1 MLLNHFNIIVNG
13 TCIFAWSN
21 AQQAK
26 KHSSIDLKDDWV
38 SKTMFVKCS
47 LLSKEPVVVCH
58 RTNEVFSRKTSG
70 KEEINRYRSQ

>member
-13 TCIFAWSN
+13 TGIFAWSN

-26 KHSSIDLKDDWV
+26 IHSSIDLKDDWV

-47 LLSKEPVVVCH
+47 LFKEAVVVCH
-58 RTNEVFSRKTSG
+58 RTNEVFSHKTSG